1 MKKENINKIFESIA
15 SKYDLMNDLMSFG
28 LHRNWKKK
36 FIDLIELNLKK
47 KNIILDLGCGTGDIF
62 YEIMKKPF
70 LNTNYSACLVDPNIE
85 MMNYGIKKL
94 KSKNLI
100 WLASYGEKLPFKN
113 NTFDL
118 VTMSF
123 SLRNVENI
131 NITLNEINRVLKKN
145 GQFLCLEFGK
155 VDNLAI
161 NTIYKIYSENLIP
174 MIGKKVT
181 GNKEAY
187 EYLIESIK
195 KFPSQK
201 EICKFLNLK
210 KSKKI
215 LKHIIYVCKKIKIKM
230 IVMPLLEKSSV
241 NKKKLN
247 QFLKIM
253 FEEIKNTN
261 LLCSI
266 EMDAKTSLKDKK
278 RLFLKY
284 FPKIG
289 ICYDTGNSIGDKTI
303 LDHEIITLGKLV
315 THLHLK
321 DKIRIKKKY
330 FNTYLGEGKLN
341 FHKLKY
347 ALNKIKYR
355 KKITFECYYS
365 SSALDDAKRNMSYA
379 CKNLL

>member
-1 MKKENINKIFESIA
+1 MKKENINKIFENIA

-70 LNTNYSACLVDPNIE
+70 LNTNYSAYLVDPNIE

-100 WLASYGEKLPFKN
+100 WLAAYGEKLPFKN

-174 MIGKKVT
+174 IIGKKVT

-201 EICKFLNLK
+201 EICKLLNLK
-210 KSKKI
+210 KFYKI
-215 LKHIIYVCKKIKIKM
+215 NYY
-230 IVMPLLEKSSV
+230 
-241 NKKKLN
+241 N
-247 QFLKIM
+247 
-253 FEEIKNTN
+253 
-261 LLCSI
+261 
-266 EMDAKTSLKDKK
+266 
-278 RLFLKY
+278 
-284 FPKIG
+284 
-289 ICYDTGNSIGDKTI
+289 
-303 LDHEIITLGKLV
+303 
-315 THLHLK
+315 
-321 DKIRIKKKY
+321 
-330 FNTYLGEGKLN
+330 LN
-341 FHKLKY
+341 FGITVIY
-347 ALNKIKYR
+347 SCR
-355 KKITFECYYS
+355 KKQNS
-365 SSALDDAKRNMSYA
+365 
-379 CKNLL
+379 